1 MQYTNTESN
10 MIKDTYYCCWHVAN
24 NTIKMLCTQLVV
36 IYSLPHGRHGLFEH

>member
-24 NTIKMLCTQLVV
+24 NTLKTQLVV
-36 IYSLPHGRHGLFEH
+36 IYSLPHVRHGLSEH